1 MCRCGG
7 SSSWAPTGASSPPP
21 RRPAPDRV
29 GLRYLGRA
37 TLLVKGA
44 VSGRA
49 YALRPGGRVDCD
61 SRDVPAFL
69 ASPLF
74 ERWSADV
81 GARG

>member
-7 SSSWAPTGASSPPP
+7 SSSWAPAGPSSPPP
-21 RRPAPDRV
+21 RRPAPYGV

-44 VSGRA
+44 VTGRV
-49 YALRPGGRVDCD
+49 YALRPEGGRVDCD
-61 SRDVPAFL
+61 GRDAPAFL

-74 ERWSADV
+74 ERW
-81 GARG
+81 GAG